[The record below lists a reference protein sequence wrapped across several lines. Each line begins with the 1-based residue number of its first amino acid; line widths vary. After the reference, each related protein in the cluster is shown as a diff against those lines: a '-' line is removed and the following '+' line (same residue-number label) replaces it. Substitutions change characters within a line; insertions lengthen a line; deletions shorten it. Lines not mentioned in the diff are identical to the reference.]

1 MQRPA
6 RTGRRKP
13 KAQQKSSALDIE
25 RMRQDYEEQG
35 TGDNKYFRFADGR
48 TQLRLL
54 MNPHNGLF
62 YVHIVHAFIPGADG
76 KTRVVSPVTN
86 DPDAYCPV
94 AEAYSALMRSGRK
107 DEAKAIRPSNRYFM
121 NAVVKKDGKWKP
133 VWLECPHMVWKDIIR
148 ATLDEIDEDDDV
160 ADASDLANIADDK
173 TGRMITVRR
182 TTTGQRT
189 EYETTVTTKKIP
201 AKREWLSNRSDFTEE
216 TIPTDVEEIE
226 SVLCEYL
233 GIDEIS
239 DLIGDAEM
247 PDDDADEEVEDD
259 TEEKDDDEDESDD
272 DEEDGDD
279 EYDDE
284 EEDEEDEPKEEKP
297 KRKKRLVNKD
307 LRRTSRR

>member
-1 MQRPA
+1 MQIPTKTR
-6 RTGRRKP
+6 RRKP
-13 KAQQKSSALDIE
+13 KAQQTSSALDVE

-35 TGDNKYFRFADGR
+35 TGDDKYFRFADGR

-62 YVHIVHAFIPGADG
+62 YVHIVHAFIPGPDG

-94 AEAYSALMRSGRK
+94 SEAYSALTRSGRK
-107 DEAKAIRPSNRYFM
+107 DEAKAIKPSNRYFM

-201 AKREWLSNRSDFTEE
+201 AKREWLNNRSDFAEE
-216 TIPTDVEEIE
+216 IIPTDVEEIE
-226 SVLCEYL
+226 SILCEYL

-239 DLIGDAEM
+239 DLIGDAEL
-247 PDDDADEEVEDD
+247 PNDDADEEVEDD
-259 TEEKDDDEDESDD
+259 TEEKDDEDESDD
-272 DEEDGDD
+272 DEGDGDD
-279 EYDDE
+279 EYD
-284 EEDEEDEPKEEKP
+284 EEDDEPEEEEKP
-297 KRKKRLVNKD
+297 KQKKRTSSKKA
-307 LRRTSRR
+307 RRTSRR